1 MRNNND
7 INNDNNSNKDS
18 NDNECDDNNNDT
30 DNNNDNNNDNDDNNN
45 DNDDNNNDN
54 DRNNN
59 DNDDN
64 NNDTT
69 NNNNDTDDNNN
80 DNDSNKNKNSSS
92 ISATL
97 TRSNLQHFV
106 KCLLQ
111 KMKMLQNAR
120 MMIENN
126 SSLHSFDPLKC
137 INQRFTFAIKCMKWK
152 NWIQNDHNLLRE
164 YLFLPSYVLKTIT
177 NTIAIFMNEKWQW
190 LVAMETVWP
199 DGQIDYSIFG
209 HLQQWKFNQ
218 KAFKLSQSG
227 FTTLPNTKYLPKIS
241 QFLLKW
247 WNFAKSGHTVW

>member
-92 ISATL
+92 ISTTL

-106 KCLLQ
+106 K
-111 KMKMLQNAR
+111 MFVT
-120 MMIENN
+120 ENEN
-126 SSLHSFDPLKC
+126 VAKC
-137 INQRFTFAIKCMKWK
+137 SDDDWK
-152 NWIQNDHNLLRE
+152 Q
-164 YLFLPSYVLKTIT
+164 F
-177 NTIAIFMNEKWQW
+177 IAAQFW
-190 LVAMETVWP
+190 
-199 DGQIDYSIFG
+199 S
-209 HLQQWKFNQ
+209 
-218 KAFKLSQSG
+218 
-227 FTTLPNTKYLPKIS
+227 PKITIYFCHQMYEMKKLNS
-241 QFLLKW
+241 KWSVEIFLY
-247 WNFAKSGHTVW
+247 FMY